1 MRIQIKDDNQ
11 NWLNWGNLVQAWID
25 NLGTRPTTVR
35 ELRTQLSA
43 NSIDATVAG
52 TDDRIVTIQ
61 DYPDDPKDPLVI
73 LIPTAAMR
81 NAKIATVGP
90 GPYSANMPLFYDIA
104 YAGAARANLSAQEAH
119 DFAVR
124 RIGEYSV
131 NECC

>member
-1 MRIQIKDDNQ
+1 MRIQIKDDNR
-11 NWLNWGNLVQAWID
+11 NWLYWGNLVQAWID
-25 NLGTRPTTVR
+25 NPGTRPTTVL

-52 TDDRIVTIQ
+52 TDDRTVRIQ
-61 DYPDDPKDPLVI
+61 DYPDGPKDPLVI
-73 LIPTAAMR
+73 VIPTAAMR

-90 GPYSANMPLFYDIA
+90 GPYNANMPLFYDIA

>member
-11 NWLNWGNLVQAWID
+11 NWLYWGNLVQAWID
-25 NLGTRPTTVR
+25 NPRTRPTTVG

-81 NAKIATVGP
+81 NAKMATVEP
-90 GPYSANMPLFYDIA
+90 GPYANMPLFYDIA
-104 YAGAARANLSAQEAH
+104 YAGAARANLSVQEAR